1 MRTKTNIRV
10 ALTIILALGLT
21 LLAGCEPIKEDD
33 GSSTPTTTANSIILS
48 SDVFSIQTSNTDF
61 ASITATVLDS
71 QNAVVAEEQVN
82 FSVSNQGTLNVPN
95 DITDSFGRASV
106 ELRSGTQNQSN
117 RTVTVTAAVP
127 GGPTQTI
134 DIQIAGT
141 EVTFDNSSGGTS
153 MEVGESITNTVVV
166 ADASGAGIRNATVT
180 LTLDPAST
188 GSANISL
195 ASATTNENGKVDFTL
210 TGTVAGSVVIRA
222 EALNAVNSST
232 YDVGATGNVF
242 KITSPADPATLATN
256 TNLTIRVNAP
266 GVTNVVFTASG
277 GIFTENG
284 TNAVTRPVSG
294 STATATFRASNA
306 GLAKVGANPE
316 DDIDTKASVQI
327 AVSAPVADATK
338 LTLQAVPSV
347 VPRTVGDSENTSLI
361 TATVTNANDEPVG
374 GAWVSFTIEN
384 PTGGGESVTETVAQS
399 DVSGVATTTF
409 KSGSISSDSNG
420 VTIRGRVINAPAE
433 PDATVVIIIGGTA
446 GSVVVNKSTTIE
458 SVNSDASYKL
468 PFSVA
473 VADANGTA
481 VSGARVSLGIW
492 PNRYWTGYWEKVG
505 DEWVVRWTGGAPNE
519 DTNRNLVM
527 DAGEDDIDTWVCAD
541 TDGSGANDNA
551 YITVGGN
558 GDSQLTP
565 QNSYAGTIPDS
576 VVTDSDGQA
585 TFDLIYP
592 KDVAVFLEV
601 EISASTT
608 VSGTETKSLKY
619 QILPVL
625 KGDEEAIGTSAF
637 GLSMPA
643 ALTCP

>member
-1 MRTKTNIRV
+1 
-10 ALTIILALGLT
+10 
-21 LLAGCEPIKEDD
+21 
-33 GSSTPTTTANSIILS
+33 
-48 SDVFSIQTSNTDF
+48 
-61 ASITATVLDS
+61 
-71 QNAVVAEEQVN
+71 
-82 FSVSNQGTLNVPN
+82 
-95 DITDSFGRASV
+95 
-106 ELRSGTQNQSN
+106 
-117 RTVTVTAAVP
+117 
-127 GGPTQTI
+127 
-134 DIQIAGT
+134 
-141 EVTFDNSSGGTS
+141 
-153 MEVGESITNTVVV
+153 
-166 ADASGAGIRNATVT
+166 
-180 LTLDPAST
+180 
-188 GSANISL
+188 
-195 ASATTNENGKVDFTL
+195 
-210 TGTVAGSVVIRA
+210 
-222 EALNAVNSST
+222 
-232 YDVGATGNVF
+232 
-242 KITSPADPATLATN
+242 
-256 TNLTIRVNAP
+256 
-266 GVTNVVFTASG
+266 
-277 GIFTENG
+277 
-284 TNAVTRPVSG
+284 
-294 STATATFRASNA
+294 
-306 GLAKVGANPE
+306 
-316 DDIDTKASVQI
+316 
-327 AVSAPVADATK
+327 
-338 LTLQAVPSV
+338 V

-399 DVSGVATTTF
+399 DGSGTATTTF

-420 VTIRGRVINAPAE
+420 VTLRGRVINAPAE
-433 PDATVVIIIGGTA
+433 PEATVVIIIGGTA

-458 SVNSDASYKL
+458 SVNNDASYKL

-505 DEWVVRWTGGAPNE
+505 DEWVVVWTGGAPNE

-527 DAGEDDIDTWVCAD
+527 DAGEDDIDTWVCSD
-541 TDGSGANDNA
+541 TDDSGANDNA
-551 YITVGGN
+551 YITAGGS
-558 GDSQLTP
+558 GDGQLTP

-592 KDVAVFLEV
+592 KDVAAFLEV

-637 GLSMPA
+637 SAYMPV